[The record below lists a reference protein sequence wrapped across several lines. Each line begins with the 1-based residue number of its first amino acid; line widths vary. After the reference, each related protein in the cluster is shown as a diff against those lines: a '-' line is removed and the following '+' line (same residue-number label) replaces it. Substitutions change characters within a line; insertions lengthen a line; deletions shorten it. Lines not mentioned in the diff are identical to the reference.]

1 MKNKKEL
8 AQQLRVG
15 NLLYYKN
22 TKDVAKVELIHN
34 NHFDCRDEYG
44 SFTPN
49 GNYEPIPLTEEI
61 LLKCGFEV
69 NGKYYHSK
77 YIQDSIKLIYDF
89 DQRIL
94 YFKYNGE
101 FSPMIQIPKTIEY
114 LHELQNIIHALTG
127 QELKIEL

>member
-22 TKDVAKVELIHN
+22 TKDIAKVELIHN
-34 NHFDCRDEYG
+34 SHFDCRDEYG

-49 GNYEPIPLTEEI
+49 GNYEPITLTEEI
-61 LLKCGFEV
+61 LLKCGFEI
-69 NGKYYHSK
+69 NEGKTLFEHSK
-77 YIQDSIKLIYDF
+77 CGLKLMDIVGLYYRANFPIKADVTSVH
-89 DQRIL
+89 Q
-94 YFKYNGE
+94 
-101 FSPMIQIPKTIEY
+101 
-114 LHELQNIIHALTG
+114 LQNLYHALTG